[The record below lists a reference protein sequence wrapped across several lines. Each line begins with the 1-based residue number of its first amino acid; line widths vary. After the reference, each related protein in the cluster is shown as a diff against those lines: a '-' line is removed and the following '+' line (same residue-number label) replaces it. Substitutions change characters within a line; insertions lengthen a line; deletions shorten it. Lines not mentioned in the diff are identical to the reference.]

1 MVASA
6 SIAEQGA
13 LVIALICTRCC
24 CYGGAVFV
32 VVVVVVVVVAVVV
45 VVDVVVLRVDA
56 FVIGSYAIAV
66 TLTAFHQLWPLE
78 SWLLVSV
85 EFMLVLKLPKVP
97 TLIPARFR
105 DNLSG
110 GIYARRGTI
119 T

>member
-24 CYGGAVFV
+24 CYGGVVF
-32 VVVVVVVVVAVVV
+32 VVVVVVVVAVVV

-66 TLTAFHQLWPLE
+66 TLAAFHQLWPLE